1 MDGRILYIE
10 ANSGISGDM
19 FVAAMIDLGVDKDML
34 TRALRSIPAEGFEIE
49 IKRKEKSGLD
59 VCDFDVVLDADHDNH
74 DHDMEYLYGH
84 EQGDEGSMYEHEHG
98 HTHEPEHVHEHGHTH
113 EHEHTHKHKSYH
125 AHEHHHRMLKDVFD
139 IIDKTDITDGA
150 KATAKKIFDII
161 AKAESKAHGV
171 ALDQVHFHEVGAID
185 SIADVI
191 AAAVCVD
198 SLSPDKVVVSPLS
211 EGTGTVR
218 TQHGI
223 LPIPVPAV
231 TFIAADHQLVLRKSG
246 LRGEFVTPTGAAIV
260 AAIRTDES
268 LPQTYRIEG
277 VGMGGGKRD
286 YDNAGILR
294 AMWIREDK

>member
-34 TRALRSIPAEGFEIE
+34 TRALRSIPADGFEIE

-84 EQGDEGSMYEHEHG
+84 EQGDEGSMHEHG
-98 HTHEPEHVHEHGHTH
+98 HTHEHVHEHGHTH
-113 EHEHTHKHKSYH
+113 EHEHTHKYKSYH

-150 KATAKKIFDII
+150 KAIAKKIFDII

>member
-1 MDGRILYIE
+1 MDERILYIE

-34 TRALRSIPAEGFEIE
+34 TRALRSIPADGFEIE
-49 IKRKEKSGLD
+49 ITRKEKSGLD

-84 EQGDEGSMYEHEHG
+84 EQDDEGSMHEHEHG
-98 HTHEPEHVHEHGHTH
+98 HTHEHAHE
-113 EHEHTHKHKSYH
+113 HKSYH
-125 AHEHHHRMLKDVFD
+125 AHEHHHRMIKDVYD

-150 KATAKKIFDII
+150 KAIAKRIFDII

-231 TFIAADHQLVLRKSG
+231 TFIAADHQLVLRRSG
-246 LRGEFVTPTGAAIV
+246 VRGELVTPTGAAIV
-260 AAIRTDES
+260 SAIRTDES

-286 YDNAGILR
+286 YENAGILR
-294 AMWIREDK
+294 TMWITEDK